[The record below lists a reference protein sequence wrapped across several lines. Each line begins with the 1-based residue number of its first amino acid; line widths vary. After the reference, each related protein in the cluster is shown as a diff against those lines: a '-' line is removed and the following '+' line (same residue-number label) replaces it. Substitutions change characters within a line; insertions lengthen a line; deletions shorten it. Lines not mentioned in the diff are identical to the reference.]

1 MDSLEQVLAQVA
13 KGDRKA
19 FRQIYSRTSPQL
31 FAMVRA
37 LMRNRERSEEILQEA
52 FIRIWRNA
60 DKFDPAK
67 GSAMA
72 WLATLTRRV
81 AIDDLRR
88 RPEPVCSFDA
98 DETLLNSLAE
108 ESAAAPE
115 LEKDRL
121 SFCLGRLRE
130 DYRRAILL
138 AYVQGF
144 THEQLAQRLDRP
156 LGTVKAW
163 VHRGLAS
170 MKECM
175 G

>member
-1 MDSLEQVLAQVA
+1 VDSLEQVLAKVA
-13 KGDRKA
+13 KGDRQA
-19 FRQIYSRTSPQL
+19 FREIYSRTSPQL

-67 GSAMA
+67 GSAIA

-98 DETLLNSLAE
+98 DDALLNSLTD

-115 LEKDRL
+115 LAKDVSPFASVGCARTIAGPSCSL
-121 SFCLGRLRE
+121 TCRGSPTNNWRKGSTGRLAPSRPGCIVVW
-130 DYRRAILL
+130 RR
-138 AYVQGF
+138 
-144 THEQLAQRLDRP
+144 
-156 LGTVKAW
+156 
-163 VHRGLAS
+163 
-170 MKECM
+170 
-175 G
+175 